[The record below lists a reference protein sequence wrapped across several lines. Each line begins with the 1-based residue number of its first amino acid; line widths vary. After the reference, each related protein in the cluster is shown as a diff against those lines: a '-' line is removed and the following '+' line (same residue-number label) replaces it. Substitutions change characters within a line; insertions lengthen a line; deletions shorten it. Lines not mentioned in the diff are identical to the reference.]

1 MITLKDL
8 KDVISEESDVGL
20 SDINSDDLPMVDT
33 WGNWINEL
41 KTLDVEVERISSCAY
56 ILLELRIN

>member
-41 KTLDVEVERISSCAY
+41 KTLDVEVARISSCAY